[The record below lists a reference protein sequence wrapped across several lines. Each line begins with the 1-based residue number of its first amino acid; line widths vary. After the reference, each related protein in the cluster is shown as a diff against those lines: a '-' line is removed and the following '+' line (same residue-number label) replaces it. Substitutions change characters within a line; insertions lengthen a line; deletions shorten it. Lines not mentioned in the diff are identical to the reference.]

1 MVGPVV
7 TFGIAFVGIWL
18 IIAIHE
24 WGHYYAGR
32 NIVGIPPES
41 ITVVELYFP
50 RYVALNDGEE
60 WISPRNLEQYLQ
72 TYEQYD
78 PDGEH
83 IERFLAA
90 GELIQAAVVVPVAV
104 VVGFAV
110 SVEIAVVILLLSLLS
125 TAAYVGI
132 DLIATLYTGTPSGD
146 YSQLWETTP
155 MLPIFLL
162 LGFAS
167 LHVTPMLLLT

>member
-1 MVGPVV
+1 MAGPLL
-7 TFGIAFVGIWL
+7 TFGATLVGIWV

-24 WGHYYAGR
+24 YGHYYAGR
-32 NIVGIPPES
+32 NIVGIPAAS
-41 ITVVELYFP
+41 ITVVEPYFP
-50 RYVALNDGEE
+50 RYVALHDGEE
-60 WISPRNLEQYLQ
+60 WISPRDLEQYRR

-78 PDGEH
+78 PDGEN

-90 GELIQAAVVVPVAV
+90 GELVQAAVVVPVAV

-110 SVEIAVVILLLSLLS
+110 SADVGIAILLLSLLS
-125 TAAYVGI
+125 TAAYVAI

-146 YSQLWETTP
+146 YSQLWESTP

-167 LHVTPMLLLT
+167 LHVIPLLFLT

>member
-1 MVGPVV
+1 MAEPFL
-7 TFGIAFVGIWL
+7 TFGATLVGIWV

-24 WGHYYAGR
+24 YGHYVAGR
-32 NIVGIPPES
+32 NIVEIPKES
-41 ITVVELYFP
+41 ITVVEPYFP
-50 RYVALNDGEE
+50 RYVALHDGAE
-60 WISPRNLEQYLQ
+60 WVSPRDLDQYRR

-90 GELIQAAVVVPVAV
+90 GELIQAAVVVPIAVAV
-104 VVGFAV
+104 GLLV
-110 SVEIAVVILLLSLLS
+110 SVEIGVVILLLSLLS
-125 TAAYVGI
+125 TAAYVAI

-155 MLPIFLL
+155 LLPILLL

-167 LHVTPMLLLT
+167 LHVIPLLFLT